1 MTDAPVSSAPSNAP
15 APKPTPHVKDNAII
29 RFEGITKRFG
39 KMVAVDN
46 VTLDIREGEFF
57 ALLGPSGCGKTTLL
71 RMLAGFE
78 SPTEGRILIDG
89 KDIAAL
95 PPNKRPVNM
104 VFQSYAVF
112 PHMKVSDNVAY
123 GLKMDGAPGDE
134 IKTRVAEAL
143 ELVKL
148 DGLGDRM
155 PDQLSGGQR
164 QRVALARALVKR
176 PRVLLLDEPLS
187 ALDAKLRDQMR
198 SELTSLQ
205 EKVGITFI
213 MVTHDQDEALA
224 IATRCAV
231 MNRGVLTQVAS
242 PADLYE
248 FPNSR
253 FVADFVGSVNMFEGV
268 LEKDEPNE
276 AQVRCPELSAPV
288 YLDHGVTGARGATVW
303 VALRPEKIEMHKR
316 AEGSTAMKMED
327 APAGANVVPGVIRD
341 IVYLGSE
348 TNYEIELEGGRR
360 VRTFRSNLTR
370 YDQEDF
376 TWDEPVWLAW
386 HACSP
391 AVLLS

>member
-1 MTDAPVSSAPSNAP
+1 MTDAQAAARPTSTV
-15 APKPTPHVKDNAII
+15 KPNAII
-29 RFEGITKRFG
+29 HFENITKRFG
-39 KMVAVDN
+39 KVVAVDN
-46 VTLDIREGEFF
+46 VSLQIQEGEFF

-78 SPTEGRILIDG
+78 TPTEGRLLIDG

-112 PHMKVSDNVAY
+112 PHMSVADNVAY
-123 GLKMDGAPGDE
+123 GLKMSNVEGGERAR
-134 IKTRVAEAL
+134 RVAEAL

-148 DGLGDRM
+148 DGFGARM

-164 QRVALARALVKR
+164 QRVALARALVNR

-231 MNRGVLTQVAS
+231 MNRGLLQQVATPS
-242 PADLYE
+242 DLYE

-268 LEKDEPNE
+268 LAQDEQDRATVTCAE
-276 AQVRCPELSAPV
+276 IEAPV
-288 YLDHGVTGARGATVW
+288 YLDHGVTGAKGTTVW

-316 AEGSTAMKMED
+316 AEGKPKPAMSDSPEGSNVI
-327 APAGANVVPGVIRD
+327 AGVVKE

-348 TNYEIELEGGRR
+348 TIFEIEIAGGRR
-360 VRTFRSNLTR
+360 VKTFRSNLTR

>member
-1 MTDAPVSSAPSNAP
+1 MTNAALYHAP
-15 APKPTPHVKDNAII
+15 APKPTPHIKDNAII
-29 RFEGITKRFG
+29 RFEGVTKRFG
-39 KMVAVDN
+39 KVIAVDN
-46 VTLDIREGEFF
+46 VTLDVREGEFF

-78 SPTEGRILIDG
+78 TPTEGRILIDG
-89 KDIAAL
+89 KDVAPL

-112 PHMKVSDNVAY
+112 PHMKVADNVGY
-123 GLKMDGAPGDE
+123 GLRMDGVAGDE
-134 IKTRVAEAL
+134 IRRRVEEAL
-143 ELVKL
+143 DLVKL
-148 DGLGDRM
+148 TGLGDRM

-164 QRVALARALVKR
+164 QRVALARALIKR

-198 SELTSLQ
+198 SELTTLQ

-231 MNRGVLTQVAS
+231 MNRGLLAQVAT

-248 FPNSR
+248 SPNSR

-268 LEKDEPNE
+268 LERNETNE
-276 AQVRCPELSAPV
+276 ALVRCAELSAPV
-288 YLDHGVTGARGATVW
+288 YLDRGVTGARGSTVW

-316 AEGSTAMKMED
+316 PEGAAPMKMED
-327 APAGANVVPGVIRD
+327 APAGANIVPGVIRG

-348 TNYEIELEGGRR
+348 TNYEVELEGGRR
-360 VRTFRSNLTR
+360 IKTFRSNLTR

>member
-1 MTDAPVSSAPSNAP
+1 MTDVAQNASP
-15 APKPTPHVKDNAII
+15 ASVPRPDARGKDNVII
-29 RFEGITKRFG
+29 RFESITKRFG
-39 KMVAVDN
+39 NLPAVDN
-46 VTLDIREGEFF
+46 VTLDVREGEFF

-78 SPTEGRILIDG
+78 TPTEGRILIDG
-89 KDIAAL
+89 KDIANL

-112 PHMKVSDNVAY
+112 PHMKVTDNIAY
-123 GLKMDGAPGDE
+123 GLKMDGVSGSE
-134 IKTRVAEAL
+134 IRRRVDEAL

-148 DGLGDRM
+148 GGLGERM

-205 EKVGITFI
+205 KKVGITFI

-231 MNRGVLTQVAS
+231 MNRGMLAQVAS
-242 PADLYE
+242 PSDLYE
-248 FPNSR
+248 FPNSQ
-253 FVADFVGSVNMFEGV
+253 FVADFVGRVNMFEGV
-268 LEKDEPNE
+268 LEKDEQDE
-276 AQVRCPELSAPV
+276 AVVRCADFSAPV
-288 YLDHGVTGARGATVW
+288 YLDHGVTGARGTTVW

-316 AEGSTAMKMED
+316 AEGQTPFKMED
-327 APAGANVVPGVIRD
+327 APQGANVTPGIIRE

-348 TNYEIELEGGRR
+348 TNYEVELEGGRR
-360 VRTFRSNLTR
+360 VKTFRSNLTR

-376 TWDEPVWLAW
+376 THNEPVWLAW

>member
-1 MTDAPVSSAPSNAP
+1 MTDVAQNASPAPVPRPDARG
-15 APKPTPHVKDNAII
+15 KDNVII
-29 RFEGITKRFG
+29 RFESITKRFG
-39 KMVAVDN
+39 NLPAVDN
-46 VTLDIREGEFF
+46 VTLDVREGEFF

-78 SPTEGRILIDG
+78 TPTEGRILIDG
-89 KDIAAL
+89 KDIANL
-95 PPNKRPVNM
+95 PPNRRPVNM

-112 PHMKVSDNVAY
+112 PHMKVTDNIAY
-123 GLKMDGAPGDE
+123 GLKMDGVSGNE
-134 IKTRVAEAL
+134 IRRRVDEAL

-148 DGLGDRM
+148 GGLGERM

-205 EKVGITFI
+205 KKVGITFI

-231 MNRGVLTQVAS
+231 MNRGMLAQVAS
-242 PADLYE
+242 PSDLYE
-248 FPNSR
+248 FPNSQ
-253 FVADFVGSVNMFEGV
+253 FVADFVGRVNMFEGV
-268 LEKDEPNE
+268 LEKDEQDE
-276 AQVRCPELSAPV
+276 AVVRCADFSAPV
-288 YLDHGVTGARGATVW
+288 YLDHGVTGARGTTVW

-316 AEGSTAMKMED
+316 AEGQTPFKMED
-327 APAGANVVPGVIRD
+327 APQGANVTPGIIRE

-348 TNYEIELEGGRR
+348 TNYEVELEGGRR
-360 VRTFRSNLTR
+360 VKTFRSNLTR

-376 TWDEPVWLAW
+376 THNEPVWLAW

>member
-1 MTDAPVSSAPSNAP
+1 MTDVAQNASP
-15 APKPTPHVKDNAII
+15 ASVPRPDARGKDNVII
-29 RFEGITKRFG
+29 RFESITKRFG
-39 KMVAVDN
+39 NLPAVDN
-46 VTLDIREGEFF
+46 VTLDVREGEFF

-78 SPTEGRILIDG
+78 TPTEGRILIDG
-89 KDIAAL
+89 KDIANL
-95 PPNKRPVNM
+95 PPNRRPVNM

-112 PHMKVSDNVAY
+112 PHMKVTDNIAY
-123 GLKMDGAPGDE
+123 GLKMDGVSGSE
-134 IKTRVAEAL
+134 IRRRVDEAL

-148 DGLGDRM
+148 GGLGERM

-205 EKVGITFI
+205 KKVGITFI

-231 MNRGVLTQVAS
+231 MNRGMLAQVATPS
-242 PADLYE
+242 DLYE
-248 FPNSR
+248 FPNSQ
-253 FVADFVGSVNMFEGV
+253 FVADFVGRVNMFEGV
-268 LEKDEPNE
+268 LEKDEQDE
-276 AQVRCPELSAPV
+276 AVVRCADFSAPV
-288 YLDHGVTGARGATVW
+288 YLDHGVTGARGTTVW

-316 AEGSTAMKMED
+316 TEGQTPFKMED
-327 APAGANVVPGVIRD
+327 APQGANVTPGIIRE

-348 TNYEIELEGGRR
+348 TNYEVELEGGRR
-360 VRTFRSNLTR
+360 VKTFRSNLTR

-376 TWDEPVWLAW
+376 THDEPVWLAW

>member
-1 MTDAPVSSAPSNAP
+1 MTDVAQNASP
-15 APKPTPHVKDNAII
+15 ASVPRPDARGKDNVII
-29 RFEGITKRFG
+29 RFESITKRFG
-39 KMVAVDN
+39 NLPAVDN
-46 VTLDIREGEFF
+46 VTLDVREGEFF

-78 SPTEGRILIDG
+78 TPTEGRILIDG
-89 KDIAAL
+89 KDIANL

-112 PHMKVSDNVAY
+112 PHMKVTDNIAY
-123 GLKMDGAPGDE
+123 GLKMDGVSGSE
-134 IKTRVAEAL
+134 IRRRVDEAL

-148 DGLGDRM
+148 GGLGERM

-205 EKVGITFI
+205 KKVGITFI

-231 MNRGVLTQVAS
+231 MNRGMLAQVATPS
-242 PADLYE
+242 DLYE
-248 FPNSR
+248 FPNSQ
-253 FVADFVGSVNMFEGV
+253 FVADFVGRVNMFEGV
-268 LEKDEPNE
+268 LEKDEQDE
-276 AQVRCPELSAPV
+276 AVVRCADFSAPV
-288 YLDHGVTGARGATVW
+288 YLDHGVTGARGTTVW

-316 AEGSTAMKMED
+316 AEGQTPFKMED
-327 APAGANVVPGVIRD
+327 APQGANVTPGIIRE

-348 TNYEIELEGGRR
+348 TNYEVELEGGRR
-360 VRTFRSNLTR
+360 VKTFRSNLTR

-376 TWDEPVWLAW
+376 THDEPVWLAW

>member
-1 MTDAPVSSAPSNAP
+1 MTDVAQNSLDAP
-15 APKPTPHVKDNAII
+15 ALRPDARGKDNVII
-29 RFEGITKRFG
+29 RFESITKRFG
-39 KMVAVDN
+39 NLPAVDN
-46 VTLDIREGEFF
+46 VTLDVREGEFF

-78 SPTEGRILIDG
+78 TPTEGRILIDG
-89 KDIAAL
+89 KDIANL
-95 PPNKRPVNM
+95 PPNRRPVNM

-112 PHMKVSDNVAY
+112 PHMKVTDNIAY
-123 GLKMDGAPGDE
+123 GLKMDGVSGNE
-134 IKTRVAEAL
+134 IRRRVDEAL

-148 DGLGDRM
+148 GGLGERM

-205 EKVGITFI
+205 KKVGITFI

-231 MNRGVLTQVAS
+231 MNRGMLAQVATPS
-242 PADLYE
+242 DLYE
-248 FPNSR
+248 FPNSQ
-253 FVADFVGSVNMFEGV
+253 FVADFVGRVNMFEGV
-268 LEKDEPNE
+268 LEKDEQDE
-276 AQVRCPELSAPV
+276 AVVRCADFSAPV
-288 YLDHGVTGARGATVW
+288 YLDHGVTGARGTTVW

-316 AEGSTAMKMED
+316 AEGQTPFKMED
-327 APAGANVVPGVIRD
+327 APQGANVTPGIIRE

-348 TNYEIELEGGRR
+348 TNYEVELEGGRR
-360 VRTFRSNLTR
+360 VKTFRSNLTR

-376 TWDEPVWLAW
+376 THNEPVWLAW